1 MDEATLRARA
11 ATWTLRAAA
20 ARDPRARAADLLIAA
35 HYAALADL
43 MAARVHFPAP
53 TPAEEEA

>member
-11 ATWTLRAAA
+11 EAWTLRAAE

-43 MAARVHFPAP
+43 MAARVHSPPP
-53 TPAEEEA
+53 TSVETEA

>member
-11 ATWTLRAAA
+11 EAWTLRAAE

-43 MAARVHFPAP
+43 MAARARFPAH